1 MAQGGISCEQK
12 HCMRRVADQ
21 REQGVCVNPASIM
34 ARPLTR
40 KAGGGRQ

>member
-1 MAQGGISCEQK
+1 
-12 HCMRRVADQ
+12 MRHVADQ